1 MHGTKGS
8 LPAGESVEF
17 DQALEALARI
27 LRSLGSHA
35 FGLEEFSEEAIEKK
49 FKQWAMH
56 VLVGAQIPAEN
67 VEIHEPTIRR
77 DWGPLTR
84 FGNGHRQQEKTYVTR
99 TLQDV
104 RHVLWE
110 FTNIVGRAIVEDQET
125 NQKVSNHLA
134 QLRTATEGDSFQEM
148 KQAMFAVVQGIN
160 MLIDERT
167 KRQQQR

>member
-1 MHGTKGS
+1 MHGAKGS

-17 DQALEALARI
+17 DQALEALARF

-49 FKQWAMH
+49 FEQWAMH

-134 QLRTATEGDSFQEM
+134 QLRTATEGGSFQEM